1 MPFLSDKDRIN
12 LNTILM
18 AVDKIENFTKDISD
32 SKKFYEDEKTFD
44 SVLMNFVVIGES
56 VARLDDD
63 IRNLYSDVSWNKIKS
78 FRNLIAHN
86 YFGVDAEEVWQLI
99 SSHLPNLRKRIEEIL
114 SQN

>member
-12 LNTILM
+12 LMAILES
-18 AVDKIENFTKDISD
+18 VNKIESFTMGILD
-32 SKKFYEDEKTFD
+32 SKEFYEDEKTFD

-63 IRNLYSDVSWNKIKS
+63 LRKLYPDISWNKIKS

-86 YFGVDAEEVWQLI
+86 YFGIDAEEVWQLI
-99 SSHLPNLRKRIEEIL
+99 FSHLPNLRKRIEEIL